1 MSLLRELKRRN
12 VFRVGAAYV
21 VLAWLLIQVS
31 DTVLPRLQLP
41 EWSVTLVIAL
51 LSLGFPVVL
60 FFAWA
65 FEYTPEGLK
74 KEKDIDRSESITHMT
89 GRKLDYV
96 IIGMLLVAVSYF
108 GIDRFVF
115 EPARNAAQQR
125 DHSDRLAAAVEEG
138 RKAAATEQ
146 AAVAPNDK
154 SIAVLPFVNMSDD
167 AANEYFSDGIS
178 EELLNLLSK
187 IPELRVI
194 SRSSAFSY
202 KGKDLKLA
210 QVAAELNVAHILEGS
225 VRKAGQRVRIT
236 AQLIE
241 ASSDSHLWSETYD
254 RQLDDIFA
262 IQDEIAA
269 TVVEQLKVTLLGA
282 VPQVQETD
290 AKAYALYLQARHLG
304 RQVTAEGFE
313 QSIALYEQ
321 ALAIDSEYADA
332 WDGLAGNY
340 VNQAA
345 MGLLPVAEGYTMARA
360 AVERALAIDPNHAA
374 AHDSLGW
381 IAMMHDHNLAQSAR
395 HFERALELDP
405 GDPRIIGHAAELL
418 ISLGRLDEAI
428 ALEEYYV
435 ARDPV
440 NPAGHGNLGLKYLYA
455 GRWDEAIA
463 VFQTALRLSPGRL
476 VAHYG
481 IGAALL
487 MKGEAGAAL
496 AAMQQESLEDAR
508 LLGLAQ
514 VHHTLGDLAA
524 SDAALAVVIE
534 KHEKDAAYYIAVVLA
549 WRNEADRAFEWLDR
563 AVAYSARGLSAIAV
577 QPEFGNLHDDP
588 RWLPFLESIGKAPA
602 QLDAI
607 EFKVTLPAPHSLNW
621 HDGPL
626 DVHVG
631 GPRGQT

>member
-167 AANEYFSDGIS
+167 AGNEYFSDGIS

-321 ALAIDSEYADA
+321 ALAIDPEYADA

>member
-167 AANEYFSDGIS
+167 AGNEYFSDGIS

-321 ALAIDSEYADA
+321 ALAIDPEYADA

-360 AVERALAIDPNHAA
+360 AVERALAIDPDHAA

>member
-167 AANEYFSDGIS
+167 AGNEYFSDGIS

-321 ALAIDSEYADA
+321 ALAIDPEYADA

-360 AVERALAIDPNHAA
+360 AVERALAIDPDHAA

-381 IAMMHDHNLAQSAR
+381 IAMMHDHDLAQSAR

>member
-1 MSLLRELKRRN
+1 
-12 VFRVGAAYV
+12 
-21 VLAWLLIQVS
+21 
-31 DTVLPRLQLP
+31 
-41 EWSVTLVIAL
+41 
-51 LSLGFPVVL
+51 
-60 FFAWA
+60 
-65 FEYTPEGLK
+65 
-74 KEKDIDRSESITHMT
+74 
-89 GRKLDYV
+89 
-96 IIGMLLVAVSYF
+96 
-108 GIDRFVF
+108 
-115 EPARNAAQQR
+115 
-125 DHSDRLAAAVEEG
+125 
-138 RKAAATEQ
+138 
-146 AAVAPNDK
+146 
-154 SIAVLPFVNMSDD
+154 
-167 AANEYFSDGIS
+167 
-178 EELLNLLSK
+178 
-187 IPELRVI
+187 
-194 SRSSAFSY
+194 
-202 KGKDLKLA
+202 
-210 QVAAELNVAHILEGS
+210 
-225 VRKAGQRVRIT
+225 
-236 AQLIE
+236 
-241 ASSDSHLWSETYD
+241 
-254 RQLDDIFA
+254 
-262 IQDEIAA
+262 
-269 TVVEQLKVTLLGA
+269 
-282 VPQVQETD
+282 VQETD

-524 SDAALAVVIE
+524 SNVALAEVIE
-534 KHEKDAAYYIAVVLA
+534 KHEKDTAYYIAVVLA

>member
-1 MSLLRELKRRN
+1 
-12 VFRVGAAYV
+12 
-21 VLAWLLIQVS
+21 
-31 DTVLPRLQLP
+31 
-41 EWSVTLVIAL
+41 
-51 LSLGFPVVL
+51 
-60 FFAWA
+60 
-65 FEYTPEGLK
+65 
-74 KEKDIDRSESITHMT
+74 
-89 GRKLDYV
+89 
-96 IIGMLLVAVSYF
+96 
-108 GIDRFVF
+108 
-115 EPARNAAQQR
+115 
-125 DHSDRLAAAVEEG
+125 
-138 RKAAATEQ
+138 
-146 AAVAPNDK
+146 
-154 SIAVLPFVNMSDD
+154 
-167 AANEYFSDGIS
+167 
-178 EELLNLLSK
+178 
-187 IPELRVI
+187 VI

-321 ALAIDSEYADA
+321 ALAIDPEYADA

-360 AVERALAIDPNHAA
+360 AVERALAIDPDHAA

-381 IAMMHDHNLAQSAR
+381 IAMMHDHDLAQSAR